1 MSEAVDTL
9 EKKDGNEG
17 GKPGV
22 GEFIRQTREE
32 LDKVSY
38 PSSEDVR
45 GTTLIVILN
54 VIFFA
59 VFLFLVD
66 RGWTYAISGLEWL
79 VGKIAGY

>member
-9 EKKDGNEG
+9 QKPEGPSG

-22 GEFIRQTREE
+22 GEFIRETREE

-45 GTTLIVILN
+45 GTTIIVILN

-59 VFLFLVD
+59 IFLFLVD
-66 RGWTYAISGLEWL
+66 RGWVYVINGLEW
-79 VGKIAGY
+79 VVNKIAGY

>member
-1 MSEAVDTL
+1 MSDVVDTL
-9 EKKDGNEG
+9 EKKDGTIGE
-17 GKPGV
+17 KRSV
-22 GEFIRQTREE
+22 GEFIRETREE

-59 VFLFLVD
+59 IFLFLVD
-66 RGWTYAISGLEWL
+66 HMWAYLLTGLEWL
-79 VGKIAGY
+79 VNKIAGF

>member
-9 EKKDGNEG
+9 EKKDGTNG

-45 GTTLIVILN
+45 GTTIIVILN

-59 VFLFLVD
+59 IFLFVVD
-66 RGWTYAISGLEWL
+66 RGWTYALTGLEWL
-79 VGKIAGY
+79 VNKIAGY